1 MTFDLVAFCNS
12 FNPTTTN
19 PDPDR
24 PSPDFSQPELAAK
37 LQFDLPRLVYAMGLR
52 PPFGVDPDDWMQDL
66 RMTVYARS
74 LGKGKWDSARGRGMV
89 SWMCM
94 CAKSRSMN
102 IHRQAVSSKANLVR
116 LCSIEQMNMNTL
128 EAWSGDGVGVQNGVP
143 KWQRAA
149 KAALQRERRAEQQ
162 RLRRAT
168 AAKAGQGSPD
178 ALEATVGPSRAATG
192 R

>member
-1 MTFDLVAFCNS
+1 MNFDLDTWASS
-12 FNPTTTN
+12 FNPT
-19 PDPDR
+19 PDR

-102 IHRQAVSSKANLVR
+102 LHRTATSKKANVIM
-116 LCSIEQMNMNTL
+116 LCTTGQVEAGLIESY
-128 EAWSGDGVGVQNGVP
+128 SGEGIGLQNGIP
-143 KWQRAA
+143 KWQRSA
-149 KAALQRERRAEQQ
+149 KAAGQRASRAAAQ
-162 RLRRAT
+162 RLRRA
-168 AAKAGQGSPD
+168 AKAQAGQGSGRG
-178 ALEATVGPSRAATG
+178 LEAATG
-192 R
+192 APAGL